1 MFTIKKMIP
10 GNIKEILINLEYL
23 SKIEQGKKPCMS
35 DQTFVNAYGF
45 SSYYG
50 AFVRFMKSEGRKNMM
65 IQINSI
71 VDQALDA
78 LVKYKDADY
87 YALLV
92 EKLLSAK
99 EGLQNLTRTY
109 VKYPRI
115 TSDITVCIDNINL
128 QLNKHCRQLVAELK
142 RNRENLELPPMNNY
156 QYNININPE
165 ENNND

>member
-1 MFTIKKMIP
+1 MIP

-23 SKIEQGKKPCMS
+23 SKLEQGKKPNMS

-45 SSYYG
+45 SSFYG

-87 YALLV
+87 YGLLV

-99 EGLQNLTRTY
+99 EGLLNLSKTY
-109 VKYPRI
+109 YKYPR
-115 TSDITVCIDNINL
+115 TVSDITICIDNINL
-128 QLNKHCRQLVAELK
+128 QLNKNCKQIVMELK
-142 RNRENLELPPMNNY
+142 RNREKQEFPLMDNY
-156 QYNININPE
+156 SMHGNINLDE
-165 ENNND
+165 SHND